1 MARGVIIILVIVVS
15 RLHDPPHSMKTRESL
30 QKLHKNFFAE
40 KRDACIFV
48 HAPIIIVYIYI
59 VPYYFKNHF

>member
-15 RLHDPPHSMKTRESL
+15 RLHDPPHSVKTRESL
-30 QKLHKNFFAE
+30 QKLHKYFFAE

-48 HAPIIIVYIYI
+48 HAPL
-59 VPYYFKNHF
+59 